1 MKRKILFGLVIMVL
15 LGLAVFFL
23 NFGSDD
29 TSGEVTNF
37 QECVEAGYPVMESY
51 PRQCRDSEGNLF
63 VEEIE
68 FELGEEFYGSS
79 SMFPCE
85 SDEGCMISGCNGEIC
100 QSIEEE
106 SFASICLYPEEPL
119 PEDLGYRCGCFD
131 NKCQWS
137 KD

>member
-1 MKRKILFGLVIMVL
+1 MKKKILLGLVIIVL
-15 LGLAVFFL
+15 LGLGVFFL
-23 NFGSDD
+23 NYDFNKI
-29 TSGEVTNF
+29 TEEVTNF

-51 PRQCRDSEGNLF
+51 PRQCQDSEGNHF

-68 FELGEEFYGSS
+68 FESGEEFYGSS
-79 SMFPCE
+79 SMYPCE
-85 SDEGCMISGCNGEIC
+85 SDEDCVSFGCNGEIC

-106 SFASICLYPEEPL
+106 DVASICLYPEEPL